1 MGQGTPGGKKSNEEN
16 KMMESPFACD
26 MNALS
31 AEQRQRHVELLG
43 KLNAAQEKIRE
54 LPDGYSIR
62 FEAEPQLFQELA
74 EFVIYERLCC
84 PFFDLELV
92 LERENGPL
100 WLRMRGRT
108 GVKEFIRSEL
118 NLAQLKRDD
127 E

>member
-1 MGQGTPGGKKSNEEN
+1 MQ
-16 KMMESPFACD
+16 ESPFACD

-31 AEQRQRHVELLG
+31 AEQRQRHGELLG
-43 KLNAAQEKIRE
+43 KLNAAQKEVRE

-62 FEAEPQLFQELA
+62 FEAVTQLFQELA
-74 EFVIYERLCC
+74 EFVVYERLCC
-84 PFFDLELV
+84 PFFDLELA

-108 GVKEFIRSEL
+108 GVKEFIRREL
-118 NLAQLKRDD
+118 NLAHLKRDN

>member
-1 MGQGTPGGKKSNEEN
+1 
-16 KMMESPFACD
+16 MESPFACD

-31 AEQRQRHVELLG
+31 AAQRQRHGELLG
-43 KLNAAQEKIRE
+43 KVSAAQQEVRE

-62 FEAEPQLFQELA
+62 FEAQPQIFQELA

-84 PFFDLELV
+84 PFFDLELIV
-92 LERENGPL
+92 EREKGPL

-118 NLAQLKRDD
+118 NLTQLKRGD

>member
-1 MGQGTPGGKKSNEEN
+1 
-16 KMMESPFACD
+16 MESPFACD

-31 AEQRQRHVELLG
+31 AEQRQRHGVLLG
-43 KLNAAQEKIRE
+43 KLNAARKEVRE

-62 FEAEPQLFQELA
+62 FEAAPQLFQELA
-74 EFVIYERLCC
+74 EFVVYERSCC
-84 PFFDLELV
+84 PFFDLELA